1 MVLPDGAAA
10 ALAARHGR
18 LIATLAQAQFVRML
32 GLIRGGTEARE
43 AIAQAQTGFSG
54 AFFEQ
59 LSVAFSELLQRAVG
73 VAEVKALPVG
83 PISLSR
89 RLYLNDVQTQAETL
103 ALVRQHAQGLHQA
116 RTLALRL
123 YDGYDPATA
132 AERPLEGRAR
142 AELPKALRA
151 LTADP
156 VTRESLQA
164 LIKRGQAQVAR
175 LTSSALRA
183 AYSEAFDAWAAGQ
196 GDAALTR
203 RLDVAWREKNRFM
216 AERIAQTELARAHQA
231 QRAQELMADDSIEVV
246 QVVLNPR
253 HPKADICD
261 LHGRANLWGLGPG
274 CYPKERAPRPP
285 FHPFC
290 WCVLRSRPDLEASDA
305 RRAAGGEGAFLRSLP
320 EGEAARV
327 MGSKARAMAVMSG
340 ASVESVINHERV
352 PEMYRL
358 ARLGDAAGGHAL
370 VGPAEN
376 AVAMTTA
383 SASLKDIRAFAV
395 EAMKVADRR
404 TEIKLGKVINAEL
417 IQRKTGFD
425 LSGFERMLDNY
436 GVRHTM
442 KQHGSPSKEATRGQI
457 AVTLEDF
464 GLIPLITA
472 EPDDVFA
479 DGKNKIG
486 RDVIVFT
493 KVIDGIGY
501 RHVEEIRGKNKLV
514 ATDSM
519 RKKKGAWGS

>member
-1 MVLPDGAAA
+1 MVLPDDAAA

-59 LSVAFSELLQRAVG
+59 LSAAFSELLQRAVG

-164 LIKRGQAQVAR
+164 LIKRGQAQAAR

-246 QVVLNPR
+246 QVMLNPR
-253 HPKADICD
+253 HPVADICD

-327 MGSKARAMAVMSG
+327 MGSR
-340 ASVESVINHERV
+340 ERV
-352 PEMYRL
+352 AAVLGGAAVDSVVNAGKDPLYRL
-358 ARLGDAAGGHAL
+358 QRLGDGAGHPL
-370 VGPAEN
+370 VGSAEN
-376 AVAMTTA
+376 APVNRQQIEDFYFNRPGSPERVTIAALTDADRALFKTSA
-383 SASLKDIRAFAV
+383 RELWLSRASLDEHRAKHPEVGVDDYARIPELLRSGEV
-395 EAMKVADRR
+395 WAGPQDRR
-404 TEIKLGKVINAEL
+404 FVLLRIDGKPYRAALKVDA
-417 IQRKTGFD
+417 
-425 LSGFERMLDNY
+425 SG
-436 GVRHTM
+436 
-442 KQHGSPSKEATRGQI
+442 KEAWF
-457 AVTLEDF
+457 LS
-464 GLIPLITA
+464 LIYNEKQKP
-472 EPDDVFA
+472 P
-479 DGKNKIG
+479 
-486 RDVIVFT
+486 
-493 KVIDGIGY
+493 
-501 RHVEEIRGKNKLV
+501 
-514 ATDSM
+514 
-519 RKKKGAWGS
+519 KGAVRIR

>member
-1 MVLPDGAAA
+1 MVLPDDAAA

-59 LSVAFSELLQRAVG
+59 LSAAFSELLQRAVG

-164 LIKRGQAQVAR
+164 LIKRGQAQAAR

-183 AYSEAFDAWAAGQ
+183 AYSEAFDAWAAGE
-196 GDAALTR
+196 GDAALER
-203 RLDVAWREKNRFM
+203 RLEVAFKEKNRFM
-216 AERIAQTELARAHQA
+216 AQRIAQTELARAHQA

-246 QVVLNPR
+246 QVMLNPR
-253 HPKADICD
+253 HPVADICD
-261 LHGRANLWGLGPG
+261 LHGRADLWGLGPG
-274 CYPKERAPRPP
+274 CYPKANAPRPP

-290 WCVLRSRPDLEASDA
+290 WCVLRSRPDLEAADA
-305 RRAAGGEGAFLRSLP
+305 RRAAGGEGAFLSGLP

-327 MGSKARAMAVMSG
+327 MGSRARAAEVMGG
-340 ASVESVINHERV
+340 ASVESVLNHERV
-352 PEMYRL
+352 PQMYRL
-358 ARLGDAAGGHAL
+358 QRLGGGSGHPLVNAAPAHQAHEDAVQFIDRAISNRREKQPPLVLSAVSQEAIDQAKALGIDLAGKSVALDHDGVLHILGRHGAASEKMRGQEPIEASDLAAFAALFNAAGLSAGDPPKAKDGAL
-370 VGPAEN
+370 LLAGSVVQDGWSYTL
-376 AVAMTTA
+376 VA
-383 SASLKDIRAFAV
+383 
-395 EAMKVADRR
+395 KVRR
-404 TEIKLGKVINAEL
+404 
-417 IQRKTGFD
+417 
-425 LSGFERMLDNY
+425 
-436 GVRHTM
+436 
-442 KQHGSPSKEATRGQI
+442 
-457 AVTLEDF
+457 
-464 GLIPLITA
+464 
-472 EPDDVFA
+472 
-479 DGKNKIG
+479 
-486 RDVIVFT
+486 
-493 KVIDGIGY
+493 
-501 RHVEEIRGKNKLV
+501 RHVVPYTLFKRRHK
-514 ATDSM
+514 
-519 RKKKGAWGS
+519 